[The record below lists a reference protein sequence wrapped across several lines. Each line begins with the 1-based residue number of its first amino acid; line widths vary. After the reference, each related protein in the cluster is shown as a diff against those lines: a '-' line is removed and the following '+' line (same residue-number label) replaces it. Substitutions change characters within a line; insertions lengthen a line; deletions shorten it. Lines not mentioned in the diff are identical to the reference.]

1 MAECKIEFPMG
12 EPGLNIDENARLAA
26 LNRYS
31 ILDTLPEQIYD
42 DVTALASLICGTPIS
57 LVSLVDTDRQWF
69 KAAVG
74 VEVRET
80 PRSQSFCAH
89 TIGTAAILIVRDARE
104 DPRFADN
111 PAVTGPPGIRF
122 YAGAPI
128 IEPNGHV
135 LGTVCVIDTEPR
147 SISPIQVAAL
157 EALARHTMALLEMR
171 HTIDVISQ
179 SAAQARGAGAA

>member
-1 MAECKIEFPMG
+1 
-12 EPGLNIDENARLAA
+12 LSIDEKARIAA
-26 LNRYS
+26 LNHYS

-74 VEVRET
+74 IEIRET
-80 PRSQSFCAH
+80 PRELSFCAH
-89 TIGTAAILIVRDARE
+89 TIGTATTLIVRDARE
-104 DPRFADN
+104 DARFADN
-111 PAVTGPPGIRF
+111 PAVTGAPGIRF

-128 IEPNGHV
+128 VEPNGHV
-135 LGTVCVIDTEPR
+135 LGTVCVVDTAPR
-147 SISPIQVAAL
+147 SISPIQIAAL
-157 EALARHTMALLEMR
+157 EALARHTMALMEMR

-179 SAAQARGAGAA
+179 SAAQTSGAGAA